1 MEFNIP
7 QSLKLEHE
15 ELHAELTRATQVS
28 GKIGDCAK
36 AVAKILHPHFIKE
49 EEYAMLP
56 LGLLSL
62 LADGKVTKE
71 MRDVL
76 TMTERLKSELP
87 EMLKEHTAIV
97 AALKPL
103 IDASKKENKIEYMHF
118 ADKLILHAKNE
129 EEVLYP
135 ASILVGEYLKLMHIE

>member
-1 MEFNIP
+1 MKFNMP

-28 GKIGDCAK
+28 GKIGDSAK

-49 EEYAMLP
+49 EEYAIP
-56 LGLLSL
+56 PPGLLSL
-62 LADGKVTKE
+62 LADGKVTTE

-97 AALKPL
+97 AHSSLSL
-103 IDASKKENKIEYMHF
+103 MHQKKKKMEYMHF
-118 ADKLILHAKNE
+118 ADKLILHARNE
-129 EEVLYP
+129 EEILYP
-135 ASILVGEYLKLMHIE
+135 ASILVGEY